1 MNKIN
6 ELVEEIKHATDYQK
20 NKRLLKEK
28 ILTDLHLA
36 YNGGLFLIDTG
47 LLAFLA
53 TWPED
58 ELYLQDVYENPV
70 LIKRDEFLAQA
81 RAQYHSIMNSW
92 HVQHDELK
100 RIRKI

>member
-1 MNKIN
+1 MNEIDQ
-6 ELVEEIKHATDYQK
+6 LVNQIKQATDYQT

-28 ILTDLHLA
+28 ILADLHLA
-36 YNGGLFLIDTG
+36 YNGGLFLIDTS

-53 TWPED
+53 TWQE
-58 ELYLQDVYENPV
+58 ETLYLQDVYENPV
-70 LIKRDEFLAQA
+70 LVQRDDFLAQA

-92 HVQHDELK
+92 HVQHEELK

>member
-1 MNKIN
+1 MSKII
-6 ELVEEIKHATDYQK
+6 ELVDQIKQATDYQK

-36 YNGGLFLIDTG
+36 YGGGLFLIDTS

-70 LIKRDEFLAQA
+70 LVKRDDFLSQA
-81 RAQYHSIMNSW
+81 RTQYHSIMNSW
-92 HVQHDELK
+92 QVQHEELK